1 MSHKCVGH
9 KTAILVCKAPVRILA
24 GGKSPG
30 TPIPLG
36 STILSLGVS
45 LESPV
50 QGLPALESRV
60 VKVDWP
66 DMSTPAIDAEGW
78 KRIARALAA
87 LRKPI
92 YVSCNAGH
100 GRTGTCL
107 AILAHFLGQM
117 PKKMDPVEWVRAH
130 YCPSAVETKGQVEYI
145 SAITGRESKAGGS
158 QSTGSYTTT
167 TSKGTSYSGHT
178 SPYEDG
184 MVWDT
189 KTNSWKHKSEPGAQQ
204 YDFSGKGKSY
214 YCKGKGD
221 KCTNRVTQSPGFCQE
236 CQDKEQVT
244 VDGKPKPKVEPRG
257 TFEEMPKTGKDMTK
271 YFPGNTSTGK

>member
-1 MSHKCVGH
+1 MSKCVGH
-9 KTAILVCKAPVRILA
+9 KQAVVVCKAPVRILA

-36 STILSLGVS
+36 STILSLGVN

-60 VKVDWP
+60 VRVDWP

-145 SAITGRESKAGGS
+145 AEITGRETKAHGSNGGGTVTHTVS
-158 QSTGSYTTT
+158 STGGY
-167 TSKGTSYSGHT
+167 KAQT
-178 SPYEDG
+178 SPYEEG
-184 MVWDT
+184 MVWDS
-189 KTNSWKHKSEPGAQQ
+189 KTNSWVQKQTK
-204 YDFSGKGKSY
+204 YDFSKGPSY
-214 YCKGKGD
+214 YCKGMGD
-221 KCTNRVTQSPGFCQE
+221 KCTSRVTIKGGFCTKCQE
-236 CQDKEQVT
+236 KEGVT
-244 VDGKPKPKVEPRG
+244 PEGEPVGAKPPVEPRAS
-257 TFEEMPKTGKDMTK
+257 FPEMPKTGKPDMTK
-271 YFPGNTSTGK
+271 YFPGNGK